1 MFDDSKDVVECQIC
15 KKQFK
20 AITPRHL
27 LKYHDMTIQEYRE
40 QFPDSP
46 IRFQK
51 DKNVEEE
58 SPLKEIENISK
69 PEIEIFEEE
78 SPLKE
83 IENISKPEIE
93 IFEENFINE
102 NSVWEDIKK
111 SKIKRVPIRPV
122 VNNDNKNEIFM
133 KLKIYF
139 PNLEN
144 NYKIILKDKIHP
156 HKNITIH
163 EFILDMADPIEKIGF
178 SFAKSFWGNPEPLG
192 INRNK
197 ILEEY
202 GWKIIT
208 IKQNVSDIHLVF
220 MEILNKIKK

>member
-51 DKNVEEE
+51 DKNV
-58 SPLKEIENISK
+58 
-69 PEIEIFEEE
+69 EEE